1 MRNEKARIDEL
12 TRDLNH
18 HNYRYYVMDDPVIS
32 DAEYDRL
39 LRELIDLETKHPE
52 LKRPD
57 SPTQRVGAKPL
68 DAFGTVIHRLP
79 MLSLENSINEEEI
92 REFDQRIR
100 RALAMKSSPDFVC
113 EPKLDGLAV
122 ELVYENGLLQTGS
135 TRGDGNT
142 GEDITQNIKTIHSI
156 PLRLRSEDLSPPAR
170 IEVRGEVIMTTEDF
184 AILNENRLA
193 NDEPPFANPRNAA
206 AGSLRQ
212 LDPGITAKRPLLFF
226 PYGIGELSER
236 SPATQ
241 LELLELFEVFG
252 FKRTPNS
259 TLCHGI
265 GEVITYY
272 QQSLESREDLPY
284 EIDGVV
290 VKVNRLDLQAQLG
303 IRTRTPR
310 WAIAYKFPAKQEI
323 TQIEQIV
330 AQVGRTG
337 TLTPVANL
345 KPVNVGGVMVSRAT
359 LHNQDEIDRLDAR
372 IGDWVVVERAGDVIP
387 KIMQVIKDRR
397 SGDERMYRLPETC
410 PSCGSKTVKPEGEV
424 QRRCI
429 NLSCPAQL
437 KERIIHFA
445 SKRAM
450 DIDGLGEKMVH
461 QLVDAGLV
469 SDVADLYDLT
479 LEQLVGLERLADK
492 SARNLITALNE
503 SRDNPLD
510 RLLYALG
517 IRFVGEHIARV
528 LVRSFPTLHSLEKAD
543 KEDLLGIHEIG
554 PQVAESV
561 VSFFSRRE
569 NLETLR
575 RLEEHGLS
583 LQAESPETDQRLE
596 GKTIVFTG
604 ALQTLSR
611 QEAQQWVEERGGRA
625 TSSVSKNTD
634 YVVVGEQPGSKA
646 EKAKTLNIPIL
657 SEQDFLHMF
666 KD

>member
-1 MRNEKARIDEL
+1 MNEKARIDEL
-12 TRDLNH
+12 TRDLNY

-39 LRELIDLETKHPE
+39 LHELIDLEAKHPE
-52 LKRPD
+52 LRRPD
-57 SPTQRVGAKPL
+57 SPSQRVGAKPL
-68 DAFGTVIHRLP
+68 EAFGTVTHRQP
-79 MLSLENSINEEEI
+79 MLSLENSLNEEEI
-92 REFDQRIR
+92 REFDRRIR
-100 RALAMKSSPDFVC
+100 RALALDHSPDFVC

-122 ELVYENGLLQTGS
+122 ELVYENGLLQVGS
-135 TRGDGNT
+135 TRGDGST

-156 PLRLRSEDLSPPAR
+156 PLRLRSEDFAPPAR
-170 IEVRGEVIMTTEDF
+170 FEVRGEVIMTMQDF
-184 AILNENRLA
+184 AVLNENRLA
-193 NDEPPFANPRNAA
+193 NDEPAFANPRNAA

-212 LDPGITAKRPLLFF
+212 LDPTVTAKRPLLFF
-226 PYGIGELSER
+226 PYGIGELSDLT
-236 SPATQ
+236 PTTQ

-259 TLCHGI
+259 IQCHGI
-265 GEVITYY
+265 EDVIAYY
-272 QQSLESREDLPY
+272 QKSMASREDLPY
-284 EIDGVV
+284 EIDGIV
-290 VKVNRLDLQAQLG
+290 VKINRLDLQARLG

-337 TLTPVANL
+337 ALTPVANL
-345 KPVNVGGVMVSRAT
+345 KPVNMGGVMVSRAT

-387 KIMQVIKDRR
+387 KIIKVIKDRR
-397 SGDERMYRLPETC
+397 TGDERLYRLPEAC
-410 PSCGSKTVKPEGEV
+410 PSCGSKTIKPEGEV

-450 DIDGLGEKMVH
+450 DIDGLGEKMIH

-479 LEQLVGLERLADK
+479 LKQLVELERLAEK
-492 SARNLITALNE
+492 SAQNLVTALNE
-503 SRDNPLD
+503 SRDRPLD
-510 RLLYALG
+510 RILYALG
-517 IRFVGEHIARV
+517 IRFVGEHMARV
-528 LVRSFPTLHSLEKAD
+528 LVQSFADLHALETAA

-561 VSFFSRRE
+561 VSFFSRSE

-583 LQAESPETDQRLE
+583 LQVESVSTDKRLE

-611 QEAQQWVEERGGRA
+611 QEAQRWVEERGGRA

-634 YVVVGEQPGSKA
+634 YVVVGENPGSKA
-646 EKAKTLNIPIL
+646 DKAQTLNIPIL
-657 SEQDFLHMF
+657 SEQDFIQMF